1 MQTIWYIPS
10 LCLSFGISNFKH
22 LAFVKCITLSI
33 QIQNVFIAA
42 FQMEQVSMVCEIL
55 WERLKSMI
63 SCSMILGEYQK
74 QLSTKKCLPFS
85 SSSIGGPVFHSID
98 DCEHSLLY
106 LPGTAIASQ
115 EKELKGSVTLQ
126 EEQQYELNSTPQSW
140 CLQLHM
146 QQKMA

>member
-74 QLSTKKCLPFS
+74 
-85 SSSIGGPVFHSID
+85 
-98 DCEHSLLY
+98 
-106 LPGTAIASQ
+106 
-115 EKELKGSVTLQ
+115 
-126 EEQQYELNSTPQSW
+126 
-140 CLQLHM
+140 
-146 QQKMA
+146 